1 MLRRCFI
8 PIIFSIVKGGS
19 RQEIL
24 GEGRGFVGLAH
35 LLKMEPAIKLNAKP
49 FTAWG
54 LGPPKGPGKVC
65 ILDAL
70 SGAFLGKQEAKRME

>member
-1 MLRRCFI
+1 M
-8 PIIFSIVKGGS
+8 
-19 RQEIL
+19 
-24 GEGRGFVGLAH
+24 AH

-54 LGPPKGPGKVC
+54 LGPPKGTGKFC